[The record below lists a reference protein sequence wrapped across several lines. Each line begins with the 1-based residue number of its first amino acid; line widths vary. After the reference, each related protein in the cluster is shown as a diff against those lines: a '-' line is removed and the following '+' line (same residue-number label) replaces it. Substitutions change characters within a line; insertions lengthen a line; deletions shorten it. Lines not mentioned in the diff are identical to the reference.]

1 MNADG
6 WRTLADLTAE
16 LTQRDF
22 TYRGL
27 ERQRNVVF
35 AAFGVLAESRH
46 HSAANHFIATEIR
59 VSGGGNRCLGRGNR
73 VNL

>member
-1 MNADG
+1 M
-6 WRTLADLTAE
+6 WFVLRLAFWLK
-16 LTQRDF
+16 
-22 TYRGL
+22 
-27 ERQRNVVF
+27 
-35 AAFGVLAESRH
+35 SCH

>member
-1 MNADG
+1 
-6 WRTLADLTAE
+6 
-16 LTQRDF
+16 
-22 TYRGL
+22 
-27 ERQRNVVF
+27 VVF